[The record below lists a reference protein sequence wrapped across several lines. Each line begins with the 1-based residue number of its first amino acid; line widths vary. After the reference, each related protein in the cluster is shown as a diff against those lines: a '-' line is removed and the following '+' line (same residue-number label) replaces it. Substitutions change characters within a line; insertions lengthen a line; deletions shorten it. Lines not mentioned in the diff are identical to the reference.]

1 MKHNVVKKLG
11 VGSAGDAFL
20 LEDGKAIIVGKRE
33 DSFGTYQAMFDKMC
47 VLDGKITAV
56 KYPKFYE
63 LIAPCDD
70 YPFGAVI
77 EEYIDGAE
85 LRDKVSN
92 LSESQKREIGKTL
105 AKFITEVHDIDAEG
119 NKEEEIEINLA
130 KFDRSLGI
138 LKEYLTDDVYAELVN
153 IKTPYEK
160 LMLSKNFCA
169 THGDLNAGNIMI
181 GEDGKVSGII
191 DFGNMEYYI
200 PEIEF
205 VHMYFFDKTI
215 YNAMVQNYPK
225 PIKDTEIVLLEL
237 VVNIRHFKNIKN
249 FEDRRTKCLK
259 NIQKLL
265 NEYLNMQSIEK
276 NSIKE
281 Q

>member
-20 LEDGKAIIVGKRE
+20 LEGGKAIIVGKRE
-33 DSFGTYQAMFDKMC
+33 DSFGTYQAMFKKMQ
-47 VLDGKITAV
+47 VLDDKITAV

-63 LIAPCDD
+63 LISPCDD

-77 EEYIDGAE
+77 EEYISGAE
-85 LRDKVSN
+85 LRDEVAN
-92 LSESQKREIGKTL
+92 LSESQKREIGRVL
-105 AKFITEVHDIDAEG
+105 ARFITEVHNIDSED

-138 LKEYLTDDVYAELVN
+138 LKDYLPEETINDLASIKSNYAS
-153 IKTPYEK
+153 
-160 LMLSKNFCA
+160 LMQNKEFCA

-191 DFGNMEYYI
+191 DLGNMEYYI

-205 VHMYFFDKTI
+205 VHMYFFD
-215 YNAMVQNYPK
+215 
-225 PIKDTEIVLLEL
+225 
-237 VVNIRHFKNIKN
+237 
-249 FEDRRTKCLK
+249 
-259 NIQKLL
+259 
-265 NEYLNMQSIEK
+265 
-276 NSIKE
+276 
-281 Q
+281 